1 MGLHQKI
8 QLINGF
14 ITRTAN
20 LIISRI
26 YREYIGQRIYRTAI
40 YIFRIIPIKIIIQ
53 F

>member
-26 YREYIGQRIYRTAI
+26 YREYIADL
-40 YIFRIIPIKIIIQ
+40 
-53 F
+53 